1 MATDVAVLPLVS
13 SPAGYVT
20 INIPMCIPI
29 SCLAPVAGANFA
41 VAPDPLVT
49 SDVRRPTC
57 EVQINNLVD
66 MQIRGGP
73 DGRKKLVAL
82 EALKEWK
89 EAQSGL
95 EGKVERRT
103 KQTDKLIF
111 EIYQLVGLYSVFVG
125 VVFTAALQS
134 QSIKCQH
141 IWSPVLLCVVAWL
154 IIILVTRKRLKRYK
168 ALRVTIK
175 SEDKARAAVYGQISK
190 LKSFGYQGFDFR
202 EDVDERRSARVGTKL
217 ESTYICGVRVTASRV
232 IPFVLTALTL
242 ILVGSFIH
250 ILCLN

>member
-1 MATDVAVLPLVS
+1 MATDVVGANGSVAPCGATTPKLDPAVLPLIS

-20 INIPMCIPI
+20 INMPMCIPI
-29 SCLAPVAGANFA
+29 SCLAPVAGADHPNPA
-41 VAPDPLVT
+41 DHPLVA
-49 SDVRRPTC
+49 SREVSRPTC

-66 MQIRGGP
+66 MQIGG
-73 DGRKKLVAL
+73 GRKKLVAL

-103 KQTDKLIF
+103 KQTDKLIY

-134 QSIKCQH
+134 QSVKCQH

-154 IIILVTRKRLKRYK
+154 IILLVTRKRLKRYK

-175 SEDKARAAVYGQISK
+175 SEDKARAVSSLPSSSPSG
-190 LKSFGYQGFDFR
+190 KS
-202 EDVDERRSARVGTKL
+202 L
-217 ESTYICGVRVTASRV
+217 PLV
-232 IPFVLTALTL
+232 IAHIFLCT
-242 ILVGSFIH
+242 SFMYM
-250 ILCLN
+250 